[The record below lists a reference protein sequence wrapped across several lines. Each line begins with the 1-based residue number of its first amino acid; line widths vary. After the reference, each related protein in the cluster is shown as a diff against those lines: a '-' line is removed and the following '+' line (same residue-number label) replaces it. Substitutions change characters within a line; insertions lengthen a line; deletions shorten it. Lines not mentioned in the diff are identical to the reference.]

1 MIFVVI
7 FFIHFC
13 IFIFNRL
20 RIELHYLSLFTNF
33 FFQVIIIVFFLV
45 IWFICC
51 HYFFYHLTK
60 IKQIYLIQLEL
71 WLESQILK
79 IYIYIY
85 IYLYL
90 PYLNIIFLTQ
100 KKKKFLPAV
109 HVTIKMYYVLDYY
122 LYTNQRV
129 HALLCFL

>member
-71 WLESQILK
+71 WLESQILN
-79 IYIYIY
+79 IYIYIFT
-85 IYLYL
+85 L
-90 PYLNIIFLTQ
+90 PEYHFFNT